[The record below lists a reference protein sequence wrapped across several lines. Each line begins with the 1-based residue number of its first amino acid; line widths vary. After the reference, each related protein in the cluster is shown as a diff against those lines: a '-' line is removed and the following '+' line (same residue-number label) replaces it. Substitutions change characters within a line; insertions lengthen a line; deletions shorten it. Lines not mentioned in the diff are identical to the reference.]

1 MYKGTAESRYRYLEP
16 EKSLYLDRAIECSKY
31 TLPTLITDNDRSSGK
46 QVYNKITTTF
56 QGLGARGVNNLAAK
70 LLIALL
76 PPNQAFFRLSVDDI
90 KLQQELDNFKEL
102 QSEFEQKL
110 SLMERAVMRNI
121 EESGDRTALFEA
133 LKHLIIGGNALLY
146 VTEKGTRVYPL
157 KSFVLNRDP
166 EGNILEVVV
175 REEVNPEVL
184 PEGLA
189 PKNQDGNLLDKSVFL
204 YTYIDWDYAKDRC
217 KWYQEAYGK
226 RIGKEGSVPIEK
238 APWIPLRLYRVAH
251 EAYGRSFC
259 EELLGDLKS
268 LEYLSKAI
276 VEGSAAAA
284 KIIFLCNPNGTTR
297 PDSLA
302 RAANGSI
309 VAGNPNDVAPLQM
322 QKQADLT
329 VALNTIA
336 RIEQRLSFAFL
347 LNSAIQAGAQGRDR
361 VTAEEIR
368 MVAQELE
375 AGLGGVYSI
384 LSVELQLPLVKRKM
398 ALMEKS
404 GSLPKLPKDVVTPRI
419 TTGLDALGRGNDK
432 AKLIEF
438 ISTLAQTMGPEVMG
452 KFVNNR
458 ELITRLAASDGL
470 DTYKLIKSDEQ
481 LMEEEQQQAMMMQ
494 AQAQAQDPN
503 NDPAKKAALIKA
515 ENDSIRTEQEASAA
529 AQEA

>member
-1 MYKGTAESRYRYLEP
+1 MK
-16 EKSLYLDRAIECSKY
+16 
-31 TLPTLITDNDRSSGK
+31 PTDVAS
-46 QVYNKITTTF
+46 
-56 QGLGARGVNNLAAK
+56 AK
-70 LLIALL
+70 
-76 PPNQAFFRLSVDDI
+76 
-90 KLQQELDNFKEL
+90 KK
-102 QSEFEQKL
+102 
-110 SLMERAVMRNI
+110 
-121 EESGDRTALFEA
+121 
-133 LKHLIIGGNALLY
+133 
-146 VTEKGTRVYPL
+146 
-157 KSFVLNRDP
+157 
-166 EGNILEVVV
+166 
-175 REEVNPEVL
+175 
-184 PEGLA
+184 
-189 PKNQDGNLLDKSVFL
+189 
-204 YTYIDWDYAKDRC
+204 
-217 KWYQEAYGK
+217 
-226 RIGKEGSVPIEK
+226 
-238 APWIPLRLYRVAH
+238 
-251 EAYGRSFC
+251 
-259 EELLGDLKS
+259 LLGDLKS